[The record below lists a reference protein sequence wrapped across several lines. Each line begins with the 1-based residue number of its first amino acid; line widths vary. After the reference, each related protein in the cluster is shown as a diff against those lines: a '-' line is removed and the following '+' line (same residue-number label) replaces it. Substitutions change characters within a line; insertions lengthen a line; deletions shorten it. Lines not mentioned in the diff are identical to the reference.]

1 MLAVRK
7 VWTGSARLPVDC
19 SEAASDTDL
28 ELAGA
33 VLLVLLLA
41 LDLVLLLVHGL
52 AAVVHQLDGLQ
63 GLHDGEHETLAAG
76 LAVVVD
82 DLKDRT

>member
-1 MLAVRK
+1 
-7 VWTGSARLPVDC
+7 
-19 SEAASDTDL
+19 
-28 ELAGA
+28 
-33 VLLVLLLA
+33 
-41 LDLVLLLVHGL
+41 VHGL